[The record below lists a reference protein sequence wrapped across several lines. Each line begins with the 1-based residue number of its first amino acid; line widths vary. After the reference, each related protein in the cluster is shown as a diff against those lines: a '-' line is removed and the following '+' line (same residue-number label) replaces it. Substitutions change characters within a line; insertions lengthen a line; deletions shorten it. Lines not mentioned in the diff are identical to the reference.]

1 MKSCKYIKNRY
12 SANGISHTFWKKLM
26 WESAYAANPCFNS
39 SVFAISKI
47 WCSLRTWLENAFEA
61 SFAWDTSDSSYT
73 APCCQGLS
81 IAAMYCFFLPLLH
94 VVLTELFSLALHA
107 ACRRLEL
114 HWADPSQTRWYSNHR
129 RRRYFGLDDEVV
141 PSPGLSCVGTQT
153 ILQSRLAF
161 DHGHEARP
169 KMVKINRPNSS
180 HQLTHHTLHATY
192 LGSVAVCQEFVDI
205 VQEHEIFLMNL
216 L

>member
-1 MKSCKYIKNRY
+1 MLPILVLIPPSLPFRKS
-12 SANGISHTFWKKLM
+12 GVPWELDWKMRLKHRSL
-26 WESAYAANPCFNS
+26 ETPPTRATKRRVVRAYPSQQC
-39 SVFAISKI
+39 
-47 WCSLRTWLENAFEA
+47 
-61 SFAWDTSDSSYT
+61 
-73 APCCQGLS
+73 
-81 IAAMYCFFLPLLH
+81 IAFFLPLLH

-129 RRRYFGLDDEVV
+129 RRRYFGLDDEVA

-169 KMVKINRPNSS
+169 KMVKIKRPNSS